1 MVRLFAFAL
10 VSTLGLLATGS
21 IAVSLTSANHQAVSV
36 NRALKGD
43 RMAVTVV
50 SRVSRDATG
59 AREVVT
65 DRPVP
70 RPNIKRDAPVG
81 CDPLFSPITTPALAH
96 LFRRCLT

>member
-50 SRVSRDATG
+50 SRDATG